1 MDVIKTLRELYEEKR
16 RLDVV
21 IASLEANLDAQS
33 AKSARRRGRK
43 GMSPQERRKVSMR
56 MTLYWENRRAKM
68 RAAEA
73 QTPAGTSELPNAASS
88 ESANA

>member
-16 RLDVV
+16 RLDAV
-21 IASLEANLDAQS
+21 IASLEANLDARA
-33 AKSARRRGRK
+33 AKSTRRRGRK
-43 GMSPQERRKVSMR
+43 GMSPQERLKVSKR
-56 MTLYWENRRAKM
+56 MTRYWENRRAQM

-73 QTPAGTSELPNAASS
+73 QTAAGSPGPPKAASS